1 MGQTTIEWTDFTFN
15 PWHGCVRVSPGCK
28 NCYAEAFDRRTH
40 GTARHLDSKGNVREP
55 HWGADAPRR
64 FFGDKHWNEPLKW
77 DRDAAEAAGVRRRV
91 FCASMA
97 DVFEDRPD
105 LVEPRARLFSL
116 IQETQALDW
125 LLLTK
130 RPENIDRLLT
140 PWILEHI
147 EGPLTNV
154 WLGTTVEDQE
164 RADERIPHLLTVPAA
179 VRFLSV
185 EPLLG
190 PVDLAGRLGGSDYL
204 GDRHDDAPGEAGID
218 WVIVGG
224 ESGANAR
231 PCPVDA
237 IRSVVDQCAA
247 GGVPC
252 FVKQLGTRVWV
263 DFYADEPLAEWSRER
278 ERCVWDSDGM
288 GKVGGIEAVCKWH
301 PRDGQPRAGAVI
313 EVALRSRKGA
323 DPAEWPED
331 LRVRQWPRIRTCWEK
346 VK

>member
-77 DRDAAEAAGVRRRV
+77 NAAAEAAGVRRRV

-224 ESGANAR
+224 ESGPGAR
-231 PCPVDA
+231 PCDVA
-237 IRSVVDQCAA
+237 WIRDVVRQCREA
-247 GGVPC
+247 GVPV
-252 FVKQLGTRVWV
+252 FVKQLGAHSVNG
-263 DFYADEPLAEWSRER
+263 DDEVGPWPVYGDGSDPREDAR
-278 ERCVWDSDGM
+278 FRWKDP
-288 GKVGGIEAVCKWH
+288 KGG
-301 PRDGQPRAGAVI
+301 D
-313 EVALRSRKGA
+313 L
-323 DPAEWPED
+323 AEWPED
-331 LRVRQWPRIRTCWEK
+331 LRFREFPAVDRAS
-346 VK
+346 